1 MAGEG
6 LLEARELDDDE
17 AVEFI
22 GALEDLELAAARQDL
37 AAERLQDARHQLGVL
52 LVLIGVVD
60 LRARDPISDISSSM
74 PTVSMLGIVAAR
86 FAIVS
91 CEQFGPYR
99 TVFD

>member
-1 MAGEG
+1 MAGDRR
-6 LLEARELDDDE
+6 LEEWELDDDE
-17 AVEFI
+17 AVEFL
-22 GALEDLELAAARQDL
+22 GAFE
-37 AAERLQDARHQLGVL
+37 
-52 LVLIGVVD
+52 VVD